1 MIKDHTI
8 DQCLIELARTMAALK
23 ALRAA
28 RKAEPVCR
36 QVTCESCYALRP
48 LVEGELT
55 KCPKCGSMCAARY
68 YDRPES
74 SRQHAA
80 ALRASLDLTRKLADL
95 RQGR

>member
-8 DQCLIELARTMAALK
+8 DQCLVELARTMAALK
-23 ALRAA
+23 ALRAE
-28 RKAEPVCR
+28 RKAAPIEIPG
-36 QVTCESCYALRP
+36 TCKSCYRVVRAHQARFQ
-48 LVEGELT
+48 
-55 KCPKCGSMCAARY
+55 CGSSDILRGQPPA
-68 YDRPES
+68 

>member
-8 DQCLIELARTMAALK
+8 DQTLIELARTMAALK

-28 RKAEPVCR
+28 RKTRTRTCGVCYR
-36 QVTCESCYALRP
+36 VRSANVKACACGA
-48 LVEGELT
+48 VEVAFE
-55 KCPKCGSMCAARY
+55 MVI
-68 YDRPES
+68 DR
-74 SRQHAA
+74 RQHAA